1 MAASDQAGRHPHQLH
16 FGAVIPGRSRKDE
29 KRRRIDLA
37 TDSSAADG
45 ESESAHFGNGG
56 AIVFDDSGY

>member
-1 MAASDQAGRHPHQLH
+1 MDN
-16 FGAVIPGRSRKDE
+16 FGAVIPGCSRKDE

-37 TDSSAADG
+37 TDSSWVQG
-45 ESESAHFGNGG
+45 ESESAHFGDGG

>member
-1 MAASDQAGRHPHQLH
+1 MDN

-29 KRRRIDLA
+29 KRRRIDLTA
-37 TDSSAADG
+37 DSSWVQG
-45 ESESAHFGNGG
+45 ESESAHFGDGG